1 MPIIKAKTPSNPNF
15 SGGAYG
21 NLHSA
26 AGGVLERFR
35 AGVATETNVVL
46 RTIPT

>member
-21 NLHSA
+21 NLCSA

-35 AGVATETNVVL
+35 VAVATETKVVL
-46 RTIPT
+46 RTIQT